1 MKRVLLIMIAVIFCW
16 GPHASALEVSAEY
29 ACVMLADTG
38 EMVYEKNAYTQ
49 YPMASTTKIM
59 TALLALESCGMEEI
73 VTVSRNASMQEGS
86 SMYLHPGDKITMEN
100 LLYGLMLNSGNDAAV
115 AIAEHVAGNTD
126 AFAAQMTARAQALGA
141 EATQFKNPNGLD
153 AEGHYTTAHDLALIT
168 REAMQN
174 ETFRQIVSTKT
185 KAVPLVSGGAEL
197 YLANHNKMLKLYD
210 GATGVKT
217 GFTKSTGRCL
227 VSSAE
232 RDGVSLIAVT
242 LRAPDDWNDH
252 ARMLDDAFA
261 RYASVN
267 IFKTGECLRETE
279 ISGEP
284 IRVLVGEDVQTV
296 CEKGTKPKA
305 EVVVHLA
312 EQLAGPVS
320 EGEKIGYM
328 EVRIG
333 RKSTEVPLLCDRNIE
348 RRVSEI
354 EKLREAFFRVVRVW
368 FLQN

>member
-1 MKRVLLIMIAVIFCW
+1 MMIMAVIICW
-16 GPHASALEVSAEY
+16 EPRVSALEVSAEY

-38 EMVYEKNAYTQ
+38 EVVYEKNAYTQ

-59 TALLALESCGMEEI
+59 TALVALESCELGDV
-73 VTVSRNASMQEGS
+73 VTVSRNASLQEGS

-115 AIAEHVAGNTD
+115 AVAEHVAGNTD
-126 AFAAQMTARAQALGA
+126 AFAEKMTARAKALGA
-141 EATQFKNPNGLD
+141 ESTQFKNPNGLD
-153 AEGHYTTAHDLALIT
+153 AEGHYTTAYDLALIT
-168 REAMQN
+168 REAMRN

-185 KAVPLVSGGAEL
+185 KTVPLVSGGAEL
-197 YLANHNKMLKLYD
+197 YLGNHNKMLRMYA
-210 GATGVKT
+210 GANGVKT

-232 RDGVSLIAVT
+232 RDGVSVIAVT

-252 ARMLDDAFA
+252 TRMLDDAFA
-261 RYASVN
+261 RYECAMV
-267 IFKTGECLRETE
+267 FKTGDCLRETE

-284 IRVLVGEDVQTV
+284 VRVLVGGDVQTV
-296 CEKGTKPKA
+296 CEKGAKPKA

-312 EQLAGPVS
+312 EKLAGPVH

-328 EVRIG
+328 EVRLGKENLEI
-333 RKSTEVPLLCDRNIE
+333 PLLCDRNVVRKATGME
-348 RRVSEI
+348 MF
-354 EKLREAFFRVVRVW
+354 REAFLRVVSTW